1 MVAKP
6 LMQRVEGRFTLAELL
21 QNWKEAILG
30 CQCSGERID
39 IVSKWLVM
47 TRACVFSMTFF
58 AGMVGLLL
66 AASVAAL
73 MPGFNLLNGIL
84 AVVGIVLA
92 HAANNLLNDYFD
104 LEVGLDSSDN
114 YVRAQYAPHPILSG
128 LSSRAEMR
136 NAILLINVVDLAI
149 MIYLTIQLGWAVI
162 AFALAGLFISFFY
175 TAPPIRLKRI
185 GLGEIGVL
193 LVWGPL
199 MTGGVFYA
207 AAGALPAWA
216 ALATI
221 PYALIVTAVLMGKHV
236 DKIPQDSVKGI
247 RTLPVI
253 LGDRLSLRVNQVLI
267 TLFYPIV
274 IGLVLSG
281 TIGVWA
287 LLVLLSIPTYL
298 RVMKGLSQPRPAE
311 PPANYPVWPLW
322 YVSIAFLMTRSAGAT
337 FALGL
342 ILNLI
347 FPYTIK
353 LF

>member
-1 MVAKP
+1 
-6 LMQRVEGRFTLAELL
+6 
-21 QNWKEAILG
+21 
-30 CQCSGERID
+30 
-39 IVSKWLVM
+39 
-47 TRACVFSMTFF
+47 
-58 AGMVGLLL
+58 
-66 AASVAAL
+66 
-73 MPGFNLLNGIL
+73 
-84 AVVGIVLA
+84 
-92 HAANNLLNDYFD
+92 
-104 LEVGLDSSDN
+104 
-114 YVRAQYAPHPILSG
+114 
-128 LSSRAEMR
+128 
-136 NAILLINVVDLAI
+136 
-149 MIYLTIQLGWAVI
+149 
-162 AFALAGLFISFFY
+162 
-175 TAPPIRLKRI
+175 
-185 GLGEIGVL
+185 VL

-253 LGDRLSLRVNQVLI
+253 LGDRLSLHVNQVLI